1 MPEIKWGQRRGFRD
15 HRTKSFIKL
24 FHFLQ
29 KWKVLL
35 RRGDV
40 KYLEDMITIMK
51 QWLEMFWSEP
61 TKWKLK
67 ACFTEAYIS
76 LACVSF

>member
-1 MPEIKWGQRRGFRD
+1 MD
-15 HRTKSFIKL
+15 VRTCKKK
-24 FHFLQ
+24 

-40 KYLEDMITIMK
+40 KYLEDIITVMK
-51 QWLEMFWSEP
+51 QWLEVFWSEQ

-67 ACFTEAYIS
+67 ACFIEAHIS

>member
-1 MPEIKWGQRRGFRD
+1 MLP
-15 HRTKSFIKL
+15 
-24 FHFLQ
+24 
-29 KWKVLL
+29 

-67 ACFTEAYIS
+67 AWFTEAYIS